1 MEIRLNIKGVVRQFV
16 APHRRQ
22 SNRLAWLYALTDL
35 QGVYDSFVAWCADF
49 RYRVHVTSQHASLQ
63 GHLTNVF
70 GPGILIKSFD
80 DQFIGI
86 GLTSEASHW
95 VMFDPMQSIALEG
108 EAAQRFS
115 DADFIVYAPAS
126 VNRNLLMAEIER
138 YKLADKAYKIVTK

>member
-1 MEIRLNIKGVVRQFV
+1 MEIRLNIKGIVRQFV

-86 GLTSEASHW
+86 GLT
-95 VMFDPMQSIALEG
+95 
-108 EAAQRFS
+108 
-115 DADFIVYAPAS
+115 
-126 VNRNLLMAEIER
+126 
-138 YKLADKAYKIVTK
+138 